1 MNFIFNQNKREK
13 FRRVTGAFVGVWT
26 AFVGALFIVQVW
38 RIFLSGDGFTAES
51 VSVKFMEILVP
62 FLIWVVAVIFGG
74 VFALAF
80 PVLEKPVAYI
90 EPRNTLKKLKR

>member
-1 MNFIFNQNKREK
+1 MPFLNREFFSLDRFCKMRYNRNNRSGFMNFIFNQNKREK

-62 FLIWVVAVIFGG
+62 FLICWCG
-74 VFALAF
+74 
-80 PVLEKPVAYI
+80 
-90 EPRNTLKKLKR
+90 